1 MKLLFKLLKIDLI
14 NNLSLNTIFSKKKK
28 SEKQKSSKLIGLII
42 IYSFLALFLVGYTI
56 LFCSMFGEIKEYDAM
71 IYWGVGLG
79 GVFCMMMTLGQ
90 SYSTLFQ
97 SRDYELLATLPINKK
112 TIVTSKLCS
121 LLLVNYIYFNLP
133 FITSVIVYSSF
144 TGFQFYYIV
153 IALLGA
159 ILGPLLAVTICSACA
174 FVLGRLLSGF
184 KYKNLLTSIVSM
196 AFIILVFIFS
206 FSVSS
211 MDPALPDEEV
221 FKMAADAIRNTFSKV
236 YFVSTFLSK
245 AFAGELLNVLW
256 FVLVSLVPFTIFALL
271 TAKNYVR
278 INENQSTSYKN
289 KNFKLEKQKQGSQ
302 FKALLKKEAKVFF
315 STSTYFMNVIVSP
328 LLSCV
333 VIIAMSFSFEELLQ
347 EGEGFMDFM
356 PLVFTILLLFVMGMV
371 TSSASS
377 ISMEG
382 KQFWLIKCAPISP
395 KIVLLVKSLL
405 NVFICTPFILAD
417 IVLLIVFM
425 DMSVIDS
432 IVIGLTL
439 LFANFAYSFTGT
451 WINLINYK
459 LDWDNPAQVVKS
471 GANTLIGMLSSFL
484 MDIILTIPLVISFI
498 IGLYTPI
505 LMCICAILLAIAAYF
520 ILFTNGIKRYNNI
533 EI

>member
-14 NNLSLNTIFSKKKK
+14 NTLSLNTMFSKKKK
-28 SEKQKSSKLIGLII
+28 TAKQKSSKLIGLIL
-42 IYSFLALFLVGYTI
+42 IYSFLALFIVGYTVI
-56 LFCSMFGEIKEYDAM
+56 FGFMFGESKQYDAI
-71 IYWGVGLG
+71 IYWGAGLG
-79 GVFCMMMTLGQ
+79 GIICMMMTLGQ

-97 SRDYELLATLPINKK
+97 SKDYELLATLPISKK

-133 FITSVIVYSSF
+133 FVTSVIMYSIF
-144 TGFQFYYIV
+144 TDFQFYYII
-153 IALLGA
+153 IALLGVT
-159 ILGPLLAVTICSACA
+159 LGPLLAVTICSACA
-174 FVLGRLLSGF
+174 FLLGRLLSGF
-184 KYKNLLTSIVSM
+184 KYKNLLTSIASV
-196 AFIILVFIFS
+196 AFIILVFVFS

-211 MDPALPDEEV
+211 MDPNMPDEEF
-221 FKMAADAIRNTFSKV
+221 FKIAAEAIQNAFSKA
-236 YFVSTFLSK
+236 YFVSTFLVK
-245 AFAGELLNVLW
+245 GFGGDLLNVLW
-256 FVLVSLVPFTIFALL
+256 FVLVSLAPFAFFAYLM
-271 TAKNYVR
+271 AKNYVR
-278 INENQSTSYKN
+278 INENQATAYKN
-289 KNFKLEKQKQGSQ
+289 KNFKLEKQKHGSQ

-328 LLSCV
+328 LLTCV
-333 VIIAMSFSFEELLQ
+333 MIVAMSFSFEELLL
-347 EGEGFMDFM
+347 EGDEFLDFM

-371 TSSASS
+371 TSSSSS

-382 KQFWLIKCAPISP
+382 KQFWLIKCAPVSP
-395 KIVLLVKSLL
+395 KTVLLVKSLL
-405 NVFICTPFILAD
+405 NVFICIPFILVD

-425 DMSVIDS
+425 DMTVIDS
-432 IVIGLTL
+432 VVIALTL
-439 LFANFAYSFTGT
+439 LFANFAYSFIGT

-484 MDIILTIPLVISFI
+484 MDIILGIPLVISFI

-505 LMCICAILLAIAAYF
+505 LVCIGAILLAVGAYF
-520 ILFTNGIKRYNNI
+520 ILFTNGIKRYNAI